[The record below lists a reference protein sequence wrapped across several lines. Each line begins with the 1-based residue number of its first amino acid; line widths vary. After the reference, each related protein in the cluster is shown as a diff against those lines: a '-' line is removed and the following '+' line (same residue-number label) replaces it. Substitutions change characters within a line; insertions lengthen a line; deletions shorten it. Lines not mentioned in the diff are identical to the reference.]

1 MWRGH
6 RYWVVLVLAEACFAP
21 VANAQNID
29 PTSGQNVAGTASAVD
44 FKGIQIRRKQ
54 LFAQMLTDP
63 SNLDVAFEY
72 AALSERAGD
81 LEGAIATLER
91 MLVFAPGLPRL
102 QYELGVL
109 YYRLGSFNTA
119 RSYFTTVL
127 ASPDVPDEIRTQI
140 GGYIGTIKERE
151 RGNQNFG
158 VVSTGVRY
166 QTNANAGPD
175 SALISLNGSSFT
187 LDPGALGA
195 PDSNGFVTARLHNST
210 DLESQGDRFE
220 IDLSGYGALYA
231 SQTGLNTGLA
241 ELAIGPNLN
250 LQRYRLDNARLSL
263 RAVLGA
269 AFLGGDPYY
278 ASMGV
283 HADLKAGLDARTR
296 LTLGAEARNER
307 YFDSDARPNVSERSG
322 PRYSTSARFDYV
334 LNPEL
339 MLFAAISADRAEAER
354 EYLSSWRVGGTLGL
368 AWELKGLGD
377 PQSPWHV
384 TASLAFDGKLADA
397 PDPVISLTDAER
409 TSVATLST
417 GLSMP
422 LSAALTLEAAAFYA
436 VSSSNYDM
444 SNYDN
449 LGVSL
454 ALSRRF

>member
-1 MWRGH
+1 MRG
-6 RYWVVLVLAEACFAP
+6 RSYWVWPILAIALVAP
-21 VANAQNID
+21 AVHAQNID
-29 PTSGQNVAGTASAVD
+29 PTSQHNVVGTASAT
-44 FKGIQIRRKQ
+44 GLQAIEARRKQ
-54 LFAQMLTDP
+54 LFARMLADP

-127 ASPDVPDEIRTQI
+127 ASPEVPDDIRTQI
-140 GGYIGTIKERE
+140 GAYMGTIEDKER
-151 RGNQNFG
+151 GTQSFG
-158 VVSTGVRY
+158 VASIGVRY

-175 SALISLNGSSFT
+175 SALISLNGIDFT
-187 LDPGALGA
+187 LDPGSLGTA
-195 PDSNGFVTARLHNST
+195 DSNGFVTARLHHST
-210 DLESQGDRFE
+210 DLQSQGDRFE

-231 SQTGLNTGLA
+231 DQTGLNTGLA
-241 ELAIGPNLN
+241 ELTLGPNLN
-250 LQRYRLDNARLSL
+250 LQRYHISNARLSL

-269 AFLGGDPYY
+269 ALLGGNPYN
-278 ASMGV
+278 ASWGV
-283 HADLKAGLDARTR
+283 NVDLKAGLDARTR

-307 YFDSDARPNVSERSG
+307 YFDSNERPNVSERSG
-322 PRYSTSARFDYV
+322 PRYSATARIDYV
-334 LNPEL
+334 LSPEL

-354 EYLSSWRVGGTLGL
+354 DYLSSWRAGATLGL

-377 PQSPWHV
+377 PQAPWHV
-384 TASLAFDGKLADA
+384 TASVAFDGKLADA

-417 GLSMP
+417 GLSIP
-422 LSAALTLEAAAFYA
+422 LAEALTLEAAASYA